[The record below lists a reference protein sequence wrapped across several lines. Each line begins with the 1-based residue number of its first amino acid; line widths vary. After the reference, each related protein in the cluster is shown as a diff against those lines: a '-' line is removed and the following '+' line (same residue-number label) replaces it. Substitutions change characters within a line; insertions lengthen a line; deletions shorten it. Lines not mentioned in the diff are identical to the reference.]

1 MSSSPQG
8 VLFFQADNW
17 LSRAAYPA
25 GSEVIQWTAG
35 EYPNGEQWVKL
46 NPSEPATF
54 ESIQV
59 LARFKSFELGL
70 DQYSADRANIS
81 NDANNSNNAASL
93 SDQIFRLLLLLEALN
108 HRTPHLK
115 LFLPYLPYSLQ
126 DRDVRGG
133 DGVGVKTLISCLEAI
148 GVDEFQVID
157 LHSAQDL
164 AYFTVPVTHWTAEQ
178 LLADQI
184 RSVIQ
189 PSDLAVVAPDKGATL
204 KAQNFGELLKAP
216 VTYLQKKRLGPGK
229 VEIIADNLRDLKA
242 KHILLVDDLLNTG
255 GTLVTSAQVI
265 REQIGAEVSVAV
277 THGLF
282 ANQAM
287 KKLSQAGIK
296 HIFVTDSYE
305 GKTTTKSD
313 LIQEVSVLDLIWPE

>member
-8 VLFFQADNW
+8 VLFFQADDW
-17 LSRAAYPA
+17 LSRAVYPA
-25 GSEVIQWTAG
+25 GSEVIEWTAG

-70 DQYSADRANIS
+70 AEVSAAADKS
-81 NDANNSNNAASL
+81 NSAASL

-133 DGVGVKTLISCLEAI
+133 DGVGVKTLISSLEAI
-148 GVDEFQVID
+148 GVDEVQVID

-178 LLADQI
+178 ILADQI
-184 RSVIQ
+184 KSVIPQ
-189 PSDLAVVAPDKGATL
+189 KNLVVVAPDKGATL
-204 KAQNFGELLKAP
+204 KAQNFGELLKTP
-216 VTYLQKKRLGPGK
+216 VTYLQKKRFGPGK
-229 VEIIADNLRDLKA
+229 VEINADNLRDLKA

-255 GTLVTSAQVI
+255 GTLMTAAQAI

-287 KKLSQAGIK
+287 KKLSQAGFK

-305 GKTTTKSD
+305 GMTNSKRD
-313 LIQEVSVLDLIWPE
+313 LIQEASVLDLIWPKK